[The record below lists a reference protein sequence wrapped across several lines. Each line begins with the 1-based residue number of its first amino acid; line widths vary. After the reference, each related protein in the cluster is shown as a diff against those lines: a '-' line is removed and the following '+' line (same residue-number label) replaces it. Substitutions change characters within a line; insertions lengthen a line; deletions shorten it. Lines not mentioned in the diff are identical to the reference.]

1 MSCTCPGGSFD
12 TTLQCVLD
20 RWAVSEGISGSM
32 WLWSA
37 SLVCSWPVRICWTTL
52 SQEAPPTIAACRLIT
67 ACRPITICPSNRYLV
82 SLYIRHAVSCMTMYD
97 HVWPCMV
104 TCSTCSSLDR
114 DVIVFQMEPKTLLR
128 AFIPMDSSGA
138 KLDRCRR
145 LGIFAIPSPYC
156 MIRSTHWHQFL
167 PHWSRYVEPQWQLLA
182 ENSSINTSLL
192 RTEEC
197 LDGWAFDQSEF
208 FSTTVSE
215 VTKGNLSI
223 CFFTCILTPLGS
235 NHHQKFKRP
244 HIWPQSK
251 LCPSPTDGWT
261 CIPKES
267 DSLSLLV

>member
-1 MSCTCPGGSFD
+1 MHLPRWIIRHNFAMCTGQVGGFGRYQWIHVTLISIPGLFMASQNLLNNF
-12 TTLQCVLD
+12 V
-20 RWAVSEGISGSM
+20 SGSPTHHC
-32 WLWSA
+32 
-37 SLVCSWPVRICWTTL
+37 SLPTNYSLPANHTL
-52 SQEAPPTIAACRLIT
+52 SIEQ
-67 ACRPITICPSNRYLV
+67 V
-82 SLYIRHAVSCMTMYD
+82 SCLTVYTTCMTMYD

-104 TCSTCSSLDR
+104 TCSICSSLDR
-114 DVIVFQMEPKTLLR
+114 DVIVSQMEPKTLLR

-145 LGIFAIPSPYC
+145 LRIFAISSLYC

-182 ENSSINTSLL
+182 DNSSINTSLL

-208 FSTTVSE
+208 LSTTVSE
-215 VTKGNLSI
+215 VTKGNPSI
-223 CFFTCILTPLGS
+223 CFFTCIHTPLGS

-244 HIWPQSK
+244 HICPQSK